1 MDNSTKRR
9 LFETADE
16 WRIRRTKELNEIIT
30 YECECGKTFKWRL
43 KNWRI
48 LKYQHHK
55 TQTHIKKVENR
66 KNNAGSVLPNP
77 LLNIKMPPSRE

>member
-1 MDNSTKRR
+1 MNKTEKNSLIETREEWKLRR
-9 LFETADE
+9 
-16 WRIRRTKELNEIIT
+16 IKELNEIIT

-48 LKYQHHK
+48 HKYTHHK

-77 LLNIKMPPSRE
+77 LLNIGKHLSRE